1 MKKLL
6 TLLLLAVGMTAAA
19 GTMKTITVD
28 NEADFLRALG
38 GNRVIKIADNTRL
51 NLSTILEYEDLCL
64 DVQIPFVD
72 YGEIPTGIKEM
83 LFSENRFDGRQLTM
97 KNIANLTIVGGE
109 GCEIVVEPRYA
120 NVLNFLNCK
129 NITLRNL
136 TVGHTDEGYCEGGV
150 IFLENCENVKIDG
163 CDLYGCGTMGIESY
177 NTHELRCVRTTIR
190 DCSYGIMTLV
200 NTNNAFFIDSRFV
213 RCREFGLVEI
223 RGEQSYNIDFRRC
236 YFADNQ
242 GQLFALGARIGMEKC
257 EIHHPEANLGTT
269 EFIMDKDCTW
279 EE

>member
-1 MKKLL
+1 MKKAL
-6 TLLLLAVGMTAAA
+6 TLFLLAVGMTAAA
-19 GTMKTITVD
+19 GTMKEITVD

-38 GNRVIKIADNTRL
+38 GNRIIKIADNTRL
-51 NLSTILEYEDLCL
+51 NLSTILEYQDLCL

-83 LFSENRFDGRQLTM
+83 LFSESRNDGRQLTM

-109 GCEIVVEPRYA
+109 GSEIVVEPRYA

-136 TVGHTDEGYCEGGV
+136 TVGHTDKGYCEGGV
-150 IFLENCENVKIDG
+150 IYLENCEKVKIDG

-177 NTHELRCVRTTIR
+177 NTHDLRCVRTTIR

-200 NTNNAFFIDSRFV
+200 DTSNAQFIDCTFT

-223 RGEQSYNIDFRRC
+223 RGQQSYNIDFRRC
-236 YFADNQ
+236 SFTENQ
-242 GQLFALGARIGMEKC
+242 GLLFALGARIGMEKC
-257 EIHHPEANLGTT
+257 IINHPEAKLGTT
-269 EFIMDKDCTW
+269 ELIMDKDCEW
-279 EE
+279 NE